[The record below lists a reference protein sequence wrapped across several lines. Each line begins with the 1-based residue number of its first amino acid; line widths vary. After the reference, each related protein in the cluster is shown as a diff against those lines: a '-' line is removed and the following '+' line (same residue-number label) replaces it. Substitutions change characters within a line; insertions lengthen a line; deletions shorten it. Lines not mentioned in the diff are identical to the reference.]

1 MAVQA
6 QYPSSILFL
15 SRAGEPEMK
24 PGDYTQAPNAGYLD
38 PSTGLFSGGG
48 SGSSR
53 KRGRETTSVPQP
65 HQQGIGVFSL
75 QAPPMMT
82 PPLVSTGLRLAFEDQ
97 SQSQSQSPS
106 NPYASSSS
114 SSLFSS
120 LLADDLTALIN
131 QQGEEIDRLLRSQA
145 DQLRRT
151 LAERRHRHY
160 RSLLGA
166 AEESASRRLREKEAE
181 LDRAARRAAE
191 LEDRVTRL
199 RAESM
204 AWQAKA
210 LADQATAANLHS
222 QLHQAATA
230 AAAAADANELPA
242 DDAESAHVD
251 PRRVEPSKACRSC
264 WSKPISVVV
273 MPCRHLSLCA
283 DCDAGAM
290 PCPLCGSARTGSVHV
305 LLS

>member
-1 MAVQA
+1 MFFPPFCSDFSFIFFFFFRIRDHSRI
-6 QYPSSILFL
+6 YPWI
-15 SRAGEPEMK
+15 
-24 PGDYTQAPNAGYLD
+24 
-38 PSTGLFSGGG
+38 
-48 SGSSR
+48 
-53 KRGRETTSVPQP
+53 
-65 HQQGIGVFSL
+65 
-75 QAPPMMT
+75 
-82 PPLVSTGLRLAFEDQ
+82 
-97 SQSQSQSPS
+97 
-106 NPYASSSS
+106 
-114 SSLFSS
+114 
-120 LLADDLTALIN
+120 
-131 QQGEEIDRLLRSQA
+131 QA
-145 DQLRRT
+145 DQLRRS

-230 AAAAADANELPA
+230 AAAAADANELPI
-242 DDAESAHVD
+242 DDAESAHID

-264 WSKPISVVV
+264 WSRPISVVV

-283 DCDAGAM
+283 DCDAGAL
-290 PCPLCGSARTGSVHV
+290 PCPLCGSARSGSVHV